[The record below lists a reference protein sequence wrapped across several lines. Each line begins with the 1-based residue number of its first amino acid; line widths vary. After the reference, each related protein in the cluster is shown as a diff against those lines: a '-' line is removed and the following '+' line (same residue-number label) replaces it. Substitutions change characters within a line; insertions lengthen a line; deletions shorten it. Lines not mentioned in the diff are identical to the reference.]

1 MRAGVALIIASL
13 RWGVQMKNIID
24 ISVPLYL
31 DMPVWPGSAGI
42 QLMQTSRL
50 DKGDGVNNSKLICD
64 VHIGTHIDAPLH
76 YIVDGKSIEQLK
88 LEDLIGPA
96 VVAYLPEAE
105 IITKNV
111 LEDLSLPED
120 ARRLL
125 LRTRN
130 SSLWETGSHRFQ
142 TNYVALTQDAAQWI
156 VDHDICLIG
165 VDYLSVQRYGEDSQT
180 HEILLS
186 AGVIIVEGLNLA
198 RVESGMYELI
208 CLPLKLVG
216 SEGAPARAVLRKM
229 INGGL

>member
-1 MRAGVALIIASL
+1 
-13 RWGVQMKNIID
+13 MKNIID
-24 ISVPLYL
+24 ISVPLYP

-42 QLMQTSRL
+42 QLTQTSRL

-76 YIVDGKSIEQLK
+76 YITDGKSIEQLK

-111 LEDLSLPED
+111 LEELSLPG
-120 ARRLL
+120 ATRRLL

-142 TNYVALTQDAAQWI
+142 TNYVALTPDAAQWI

-165 VDYLSVQRYGEDSQT
+165 VDYLSVQRYGEDPQT

-198 RVESGMYELI
+198 RVGSGMYELI

-229 INGGL
+229 TNGGL

>member
-1 MRAGVALIIASL
+1 MR
-13 RWGVQMKNIID
+13 MKNIID
-24 ISVPLYL
+24 ISVPLYP

-42 QLMQTSRL
+42 QLTQTSRL

-76 YIVDGKSIEQLK
+76 YIKEGKSIEQLK

-96 VVAYLPEAE
+96 VVAYLPDAE

-111 LEDLSLPED
+111 LEGLSLPGG

-130 SSLWETGSHRFQ
+130 SSLWETGSHQFQ

-216 SEGAPARAVLRKM
+216 SEGAPARAVLRRM
-229 INGGL
+229 TNGGL

>member
-1 MRAGVALIIASL
+1 M
-13 RWGVQMKNIID
+13 QMKNIID
-24 ISVPLYL
+24 ISVPLYP

-42 QLMQTSRL
+42 QLTQTSRL

-76 YIVDGKSIEQLK
+76 YIKDGKSIEQLE
-88 LEDLIGPA
+88 LEDLIGLA

-111 LEDLSLPED
+111 LEELSLPED
-120 ARRLL
+120 TRRLL

-130 SSLWETGSHRFQ
+130 SALWETGSHQFQ

-165 VDYLSVQRYGEDSQT
+165 VDYLSVQRYGEDPQT

-198 RVESGMYELI
+198 RVESGLYELI

-216 SEGAPARAVLRKM
+216 SDGAPARAVLRKLT
-229 INGGL
+229 NGGGL

>member
-1 MRAGVALIIASL
+1 M
-13 RWGVQMKNIID
+13 QMKNIID
-24 ISVPLYL
+24 ISVPLYP

-42 QLMQTSRL
+42 QLTQTSRL

-76 YIVDGKSIEQLK
+76 YITDGKSIEQLK

-111 LEDLSLPED
+111 LEDLSLPVGT
-120 ARRLL
+120 RRLL

-156 VDHDICLIG
+156 VDHDISLIG
-165 VDYLSVQRYGEDSQT
+165 VDYLSVQRYGEDSRT

-216 SEGAPARAVLRKM
+216 SEGAPVRAVLRKM
-229 INGGL
+229 IDGGL

>member
-1 MRAGVALIIASL
+1 M
-13 RWGVQMKNIID
+13 
-24 ISVPLYL
+24 
-31 DMPVWPGSAGI
+31 
-42 QLMQTSRL
+42 
-50 DKGDGVNNSKLICD
+50 ICD

-76 YIVDGKSIEQLK
+76 YIKDGKSIEQLE
-88 LEDLIGPA
+88 LDDLIGPA
-96 VVAYLPEAE
+96 VVAYLSEAE
-105 IITKNV
+105 TITKNV
-111 LEDLSLPED
+111 LEELSLPED
-120 ARRLL
+120 TRRLL

-156 VDHDICLIG
+156 VDRGIYLIG

-198 RVESGMYELI
+198 HVESGMYELI

-216 SEGAPARAVLRKM
+216 SDGAPARAVLRKM

>member
-1 MRAGVALIIASL
+1 
-13 RWGVQMKNIID
+13 MKNIID
-24 ISVPLYL
+24 ISVPLYP

-42 QLMQTSRL
+42 QLTQTSRL
-50 DKGDGVNNSKLICD
+50 DKGDSVNNSKLICD

-76 YIVDGKSIEQLK
+76 YIKDGKSIEQLE
-88 LEDLIGPA
+88 LENLIGLA

-105 IITKNV
+105 VITKNV
-111 LEDLSLPED
+111 LEELSLPEGT
-120 ARRLL
+120 RRLL

-130 SSLWETGSHRFQ
+130 SSLWETGSHQFQ
-142 TNYVALTQDAAQWI
+142 TNYVALTQDAAQWV

-165 VDYLSVQRYGEDSQT
+165 IDYLSVQRYGENPQT

-198 RVESGMYELI
+198 RVEPGQYELI

-229 INGGL
+229 TKGGL

>member
-1 MRAGVALIIASL
+1 
-13 RWGVQMKNIID
+13 MKNIID
-24 ISVPLYL
+24 ISVPLYP
-31 DMPVWPGSAGI
+31 DMPVWPGSVGI
-42 QLMQTSRL
+42 QLMQTARL
-50 DKGDGVNNSKLICD
+50 DKGDRVNNSKLICD

-76 YIVDGKSIEQLK
+76 YIKDGKSIEQLK

-96 VVAYLPEAE
+96 VVAHLPEAE

-111 LEDLSLPED
+111 LEELSLPED
-120 ARRLL
+120 TRRLL

-165 VDYLSVQRYGEDSQT
+165 VDYLSVQRYGEGSQT

-186 AGVIIVEGLNLA
+186 AGVIIVEGLNLV

-229 INGGL
+229 TNGGL

>member
-1 MRAGVALIIASL
+1 
-13 RWGVQMKNIID
+13 MKNIID
-24 ISVPLYL
+24 ISVPLYP

-42 QLMQTSRL
+42 QLTQTSRL

-76 YIVDGKSIEQLK
+76 YITDGKSIEQLK

-111 LEDLSLPED
+111 LEDLSLPVGT
-120 ARRLL
+120 RRLL

-156 VDHDICLIG
+156 VDHDISLIG
-165 VDYLSVQRYGEDSQT
+165 VDYLSVQRYGEDSRT

-216 SEGAPARAVLRKM
+216 SEGAPVRAVLRKM
-229 INGGL
+229 IDGGL

>member
-1 MRAGVALIIASL
+1 M
-13 RWGVQMKNIID
+13 QMKNIID
-24 ISVPLYL
+24 ISVPLYP

-76 YIVDGKSIEQLK
+76 YIKDGKSIEQLK
-88 LEDLIGPA
+88 LENLIGLA

-111 LEDLSLPED
+111 LEELSLPED
-120 ARRLL
+120 TRRLL

-130 SSLWETGSHRFQ
+130 SSLWETGLHQFQ

-165 VDYLSVQRYGEDSQT
+165 VDYLSVQRYGEDPQT

-198 RVESGMYELI
+198 RVEPGLYELI

>member
-1 MRAGVALIIASL
+1 M
-13 RWGVQMKNIID
+13 QMKNIID
-24 ISVPLYL
+24 ISVPLYP

-42 QLMQTSRL
+42 QLTQTSRL

-76 YIVDGKSIEQLK
+76 YITDGKSIEQLK

-111 LEDLSLPED
+111 LEDLSLPVGT
-120 ARRLL
+120 RRLL

-156 VDHDICLIG
+156 VDHDISLIG
-165 VDYLSVQRYGEDSQT
+165 VDYLSVQRYGEDSRT

-229 INGGL
+229 IDGGL

>member
-1 MRAGVALIIASL
+1 
-13 RWGVQMKNIID
+13 MKNIID
-24 ISVPLYL
+24 ISVPLYP

-42 QLMQTSRL
+42 QLTQTSRL

-76 YIVDGKSIEQLK
+76 YITDGKSIEQLK

-111 LEDLSLPED
+111 LEDLSLPVGT
-120 ARRLL
+120 RRLL

-156 VDHDICLIG
+156 VDHDISLIG
-165 VDYLSVQRYGEDSQT
+165 VDYLSVQRYGEDSRT

-229 INGGL
+229 IDGGL

>member
-1 MRAGVALIIASL
+1 
-13 RWGVQMKNIID
+13 MKNIID
-24 ISVPLYL
+24 ISVPLYS

-42 QLMQTSRL
+42 QLTQTSRL

-76 YIVDGKSIEQLK
+76 YITDGKSIEQLK

-96 VVAYLPEAE
+96 VVVYLPDAE

-111 LEDLSLPED
+111 LEELSLPED
-120 ARRLL
+120 TRRLL

-130 SSLWETGSHRFQ
+130 SSLWETGSHQFQ

-165 VDYLSVQRYGEDSQT
+165 IDYLSVQRYGEDSRT

-216 SEGAPARAVLRKM
+216 SEGAPARAVLRKLM
-229 INGGL
+229 NGGL